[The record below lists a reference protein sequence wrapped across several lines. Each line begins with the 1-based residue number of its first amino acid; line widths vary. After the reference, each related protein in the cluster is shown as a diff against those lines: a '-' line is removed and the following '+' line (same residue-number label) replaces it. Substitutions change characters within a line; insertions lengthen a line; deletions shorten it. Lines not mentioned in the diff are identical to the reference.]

1 MPSKLQIRQPADGYR
16 FSIDPLILA
25 WHLPP
30 PQDLHGKDPVQG
42 LDIGTGCGIIPLIL
56 SSHYSH
62 IQMTGIEIQAQLA
75 AFAVQN
81 ITINRLSHRIRIE
94 HRDIRSV
101 RSLAQG
107 SADFITCNPPHT
119 ARAAGRINPDSQRAV
134 ARHEIRM
141 TLADLLEAASRLL
154 QKEGRLLTIYPASR
168 RAEILSQ
175 MPAHGIFPQKCRMIH
190 FKTGQPAARFLV
202 EAVKEAPARPEDT
215 LPPLHI
221 QESSGRYTSEAL
233 SIFEFAGLSDSCAC
247 P

>member
-119 ARAAGRINPDSQRAV
+119 ARAAGRINPDSQRAI

-141 TLADLLEAASRLL
+141 TLADLLAAASRLL
-154 QKEGRLLTIYPASR
+154 QPGGRLFTIYPVARMSE
-168 RAEILSQ
+168 ALDQ
-175 MPAHGIFPQKCRMIH
+175 MPAYSLFPQRRRMIH
-190 FKTGQPAARFLV
+190 FKTDQPAARFLV
-202 EAVKEAPARPEDT
+202 EAVKDAPARAEET
-215 LPPLHI
+215 LPPLHLR
-221 QESSGRYTSEAL
+221 EGSGRYTPEAL
-233 SIFEFAGLSDSCAC
+233 AIFEFAGLSDTDASI
-247 P
+247 